1 MSSELVWAIVRN
13 NNSFLVKRAGAEFS
27 TEPNNLANLNTFKY
41 SGLANAKTVGI
52 KAAPRG
58 IEVTTTKAKVAS
70 PAKRTTKVTI
80 SKGRRH
86 TAKSVAN
93 IVARSGYRA
102 DLRAIALARASAILS
117 SQQPVKEQK
126 KRNKGIR
133 AAKRA

>member
-1 MSSELVWAIVRN
+1 MSSDLVWAIVRN
-13 NNSFLVKRAGAEFS
+13 NNSFLVKRAGAQFS
-27 TEPNNLANLNTFKY
+27 TEPNNLANLNTYKY

-52 KAAPRG
+52 NAAPRG

-70 PAKRTTKVTI
+70 PAKRNSKVTI

-86 TAKSVAN
+86 TAKKVAN

-102 DLRAIALARASAILS
+102 DLRAIALARASAVLS